1 MNKAWENFKKYYPLL
16 REFVKRDFKIKYRRS
31 VLGVLWSVLNPLGM
45 MIIMTIVFSHVFR
58 QGIENF
64 AVYLMCGQLIFN
76 FFNEAS
82 SGAMNS
88 IINNGNLIKKV
99 YIPKY
104 LLPLSSVCSSLVNL
118 LTSFIAL
125 LIVMVVTQT
134 PTSWRILF
142 MFIPII
148 YTLVFSYGMGLILC
162 VIATSFRDMQHLYG
176 VLTTGWMYLTPIFYP
191 VDMLPGW
198 VQNIVNLNPITIFVQ
213 MLRDVIMYSSFP
225 TLQMNVEALIYCTIV
240 MVIGALLFSK
250 KQSTF
255 VLKL

>member
-1 MNKAWENFKKYYPLL
+1 MRKSWNDFIKYYPLL
-16 REFVKRDFKIKYRRS
+16 KEFVKRDFKIKYRRS

-58 QGIENF
+58 QGIEYF
-64 AVYLMCGQLIFN
+64 PVYLMCGQLIFN

-88 IINNGNLIKKV
+88 VIYNGNLIKKV

-134 PTSWRILF
+134 PTTWRIV
-142 MFIPII
+142 FIFVPIL
-148 YTLVFSYGMGLILC
+148 YTLIFAYGLGLLLC

-191 VDMLPGW
+191 VFSLPEW
-198 VQNIVNLNPITIFVQ
+198 VQKIVNLNPITVFVQ
-213 MLRDVIMYSSFP
+213 MLRGVVMYS
-225 TLQMNVEALIYCTIV
+225 TLPSLEMNLTAIVYCSVVLILGIV
-240 MVIGALLFSK
+240 VFRK

>member
-1 MNKAWENFKKYYPLL
+1 
-16 REFVKRDFKIKYRRS
+16 
-31 VLGVLWSVLNPLGM
+31 
-45 MIIMTIVFSHVFR
+45 
-58 QGIENF
+58 
-64 AVYLMCGQLIFN
+64 
-76 FFNEAS
+76 
-82 SGAMNS
+82 
-88 IINNGNLIKKV
+88 
-99 YIPKY
+99 
-104 LLPLSSVCSSLVNL
+104 
-118 LTSFIAL
+118 
-125 LIVMVVTQT
+125 MVVTQT